1 MKRKR
6 RGVSF
11 GTTVM
16 LVLLAVTLGG
26 SVFVV
31 LRLAGNGSID
41 LARVA
46 GALQM
51 EKGDQKIED
60 IRIQQ
65 DSAAQ
70 PGGPGEASQAAAAVP
85 QPTQTPASAVPSG
98 GKGAETQRAV
108 LTFGGT
114 TAIETEVRRSCYF
127 SDTKKY
133 DFTDMFQPLREAF
146 QADWSCVFLEN
157 ILSDDYKVNASIVPA
172 SAAELMSSAGIK
184 AAFGGFSGI
193 YDKGQ
198 AGLESTRR
206 ALESQ
211 GILTP
216 GLEANGELTVLN
228 GIRFY
233 IGAYTGTIS
242 ASSRKS
248 MAKNGD
254 DAAVPAA
261 DPAAIQQDIQNAR
274 AGGAEA
280 VIILIHWGRD
290 GKNVDKSQRQ
300 MAQQIAEAGADVIIG
315 SGSRIPQ
322 AAEMISVTGT
332 DGRPHQTLCVYS
344 LGTLLSG
351 NRNNAK
357 RLGSY
362 LLHVTFD
369 KGPDGAAL
377 TGMSYTP
384 VYIWRYKQDGK
395 FNYRCVPVNGKAPD
409 GMDSEQ
415 MKTMEKAGNAVA
427 DVLTG
432 SPLTVR

>member
-16 LVLLAVTLGG
+16 LVLLVITLGG
-26 SVFVV
+26 SVFVI

-51 EKGDQKIED
+51 EKGDQKIEN
-60 IRIQQ
+60 IRIRQ

-70 PGGPGEASQAAAAVP
+70 SGGAGAASQGAAAS
-85 QPTQTPASAVPSG
+85 QPAQPPASAVSSG
-98 GKGAETQRAV
+98 GDGAERPRAV

-127 SDTKKY
+127 NDTKKY
-133 DFTDMFQPLREAF
+133 DFTDMFQPLREVF

-157 ILSDDYKVNASIVPA
+157 ILSDEYKVNATIVPS
-172 SAAELMSSAGIK
+172 SAAALMSSAGIK

-198 AGLESTRR
+198 AGLASTRQ

-242 ASSRKS
+242 SSVRKS

-254 DAAVPAA
+254 DTAVPAA
-261 DPAAIQQDIQNAR
+261 DPATIQRDIQNAR

-280 VIILIHWGRD
+280 VIILIQWGKD
-290 GKNVDKSQRQ
+290 GKNVDKTQRQ
-300 MAQQIAEAGADVIIG
+300 TAQLIAEAGADVIIG

-332 DGRPHQTLCVYS
+332 DGRQRQTLCVYS

-362 LLHVTFD
+362 LLHVAFE
-369 KGPDGAAL
+369 KGQAGAVL
-377 TGMSYTP
+377 TEMSYTP

-432 SPLTVR
+432 SPLTIR

>member
-16 LVLLAVTLGG
+16 LVLLVITLGG
-26 SVFVV
+26 SIFVI

-51 EKGDQKIED
+51 EKGDQKIEN

-70 PGGPGEASQAAAAVP
+70 SGGPGAASQGAAAS
-85 QPTQTPASAVPSG
+85 QPAQPPASAVSSG
-98 GKGAETQRAV
+98 RDGAERPRAL

-127 SDTKKY
+127 NDTKKY
-133 DFTDMFQPLREAF
+133 DFTDMFQPLREVF

-157 ILSDDYKVNASIVPA
+157 ILSDEYKVNATIVPS
-172 SAAELMSSAGIK
+172 SAAALMSSAGIK

-198 AGLESTRR
+198 AGLASTRQ

-233 IGAYTGTIS
+233 IGAYTGTIG
-242 ASSRKS
+242 SSVRKS

-254 DAAVPAA
+254 DTAVPAA
-261 DPAAIQQDIQNAR
+261 DPATIQRDIQNAR

-280 VIILIHWGRD
+280 VIILIQWGKD
-290 GKNVDKSQRQ
+290 GKNVDKTQRQ
-300 MAQQIAEAGADVIIG
+300 TAQLIAEAGADVIIG

-332 DGRPHQTLCVYS
+332 DGRQRQTLCVYS

-362 LLHVTFD
+362 LLHVAFE
-369 KGPDGAAL
+369 KGQDGAVL
-377 TGMSYTP
+377 TEMSYTP

-432 SPLTVR
+432 SPLTIR

>member
-16 LVLLAVTLGG
+16 LVLLVITLGG
-26 SVFVV
+26 SVFVI

-51 EKGDQKIED
+51 EKGDQKIEN

-70 PGGPGEASQAAAAVP
+70 SGGQGAASQGAAAS
-85 QPTQTPASAVPSG
+85 QPAQPPASAVTSG
-98 GKGAETQRAV
+98 RDGTETPRAV

-127 SDTKKY
+127 NDTRKY
-133 DFTDMFQPLREAF
+133 DFTDMFQPLREVF

-157 ILSDDYKVNASIVPA
+157 ILSDEYKVNTTIVPS
-172 SAAELMSSAGIK
+172 SAAALMSSAGIK

-198 AGLESTRR
+198 AGLASTRQ

-233 IGAYTGTIS
+233 IGAYTGTIG
-242 ASSRKS
+242 SSVRKS

-254 DAAVPAA
+254 DTAVPAA
-261 DPAAIQQDIQNAR
+261 DPATIQRDIQKAR

-280 VIILIHWGRD
+280 VIILIQWGKD
-290 GKNVDKSQRQ
+290 GKNVDKTQRQ
-300 MAQQIAEAGADVIIG
+300 TAQLIAEAGADVIIG

-332 DGRPHQTLCVYS
+332 DGRQRQTLCVYS

-362 LLHVTFD
+362 LLHVAFE
-369 KGPDGAAL
+369 KGQAGAVL
-377 TGMSYTP
+377 TEMSYTP

-432 SPLTVR
+432 SPLTIR